1 MTNISTLPL
10 KRIWPKREGRDDPN
24 YLYVTASFAQS
35 LYERARKVCVNAG
48 PNCAEAEYFYIT
60 ALVFYEKA
68 KYIGEA
74 DMYDAKISNI
84 KRQIDALQDM
94 RRPADQPLARIT
106 FNSQQ

>member
-10 KRIWPKREGRDDPN
+10 KRIWLTQEGLNDPN

-35 LYERARKVCVNAG
+35 LYERARKVCVNAA
-48 PNCAEAEYFYIT
+48 PNYAEAEYLYIT

-68 KYIGEA
+68 KYIGET
-74 DMYDAKISNI
+74 DMYDARISNI
-84 KRQIDALQDM
+84 KDQIDALQDM
-94 RRPADQPLARIT
+94 RRPVDQPLARIT